1 MVITN
6 LKNMNKLHL
15 APERGYILAVFG
27 DSVIFE
33 RYQRTDDGITF
44 RGCEEK
50 ATSALTRLHL
60 FDETTEYRLMITGSR
75 GVIEHVVNEA
85 EERDI
90 EPDLIYEDK
99 MLIADRFAKGHDI
112 DSLRIINRYRY
123 TWFDTLT
130 LDDYRIAPGE

>member
-1 MVITN
+1 MVITD
-6 LKNMNKLHL
+6 LKNTNKFHL

-33 RYQRTDDGITF
+33 RYHKTDGGITF

-60 FDETTEYRLMITGSR
+60 FDETTEYRLMTTSGR
-75 GVIEHVVNEA
+75 GVIEHVVNES

-99 MLIADRFAKGHDI
+99 MLLASRFAEGHDI

-123 TWFDTLT
+123 TWFNTLT

>member
-1 MVITN
+1 MT
-6 LKNMNKLHL
+6 
-15 APERGYILAVFG
+15 
-27 DSVIFE
+27 
-33 RYQRTDDGITF
+33 
-44 RGCEEK
+44 
-50 ATSALTRLHL
+50 TS
-60 FDETTEYRLMITGSR
+60 GR
-75 GVIEHVVNEA
+75 GVIEHAVTES

-99 MLIADRFAKGHDI
+99 MLIADRFTKEHDI